1 MVFRALILTAIMCC
15 IGNFCDG
22 REDKEVFGRVG
33 GEVTLKP
40 TVVQPITSITWK
52 NGLNK
57 AAEWDRNSNIDY
69 YTRCKSAGPRCRLN
83 TTTGELTIMQLT
95 LNEELDLSP
104 EINEIAAQSF
114 FSVIVL
120 EPVSKPSVRQ
130 TCDNN
135 QCTLVCE
142 GESTTYTK
150 YSWKENN
157 EMVADDTTTLHVQKS
172 DKLDKI
178 YTCVISNPVSS
189 EESDSVKESD
199 LFPGREVKEVFGRV
213 GGEVTLIPKVEKLI
227 TSITWKNGL
236 NKAAEWDRNSNIDY
250 YTRCKSAGPRCR
262 LNTTTG
268 ELTIMQLT
276 LNEELD
282 LSPEINEIAAQS
294 FFSVIVLE
302 PVSKPSVR
310 QTCDNNQC
318 TLVCEGE
325 STTYTKYSWKENN
338 EMVADDT
345 TTLHVQ
351 KSDKLDKIY
360 TCVISNPV
368 SSEESDP
375 VKESDLFPGREV
387 KEVFGR
393 VGGEVTLIPK
403 VEKLITSITW
413 KNGLNKAAEWD
424 RNSNT
429 DYYTRCK
436 SAGPRCRLNTATGE
450 LTIMQLTLN
459 EELDLSPEINGIA
472 AQSFFSVI
480 VLEPVSKP
488 SVRKTCE
495 NNQCTLVCE
504 GESTTYTKY
513 SWKENNK
520 MVADNTT
527 TLHVQKSDKLDK
539 IYTCVISN
547 PVSSAESDPVKESDL
562 FSVMEVKE
570 VFGIVRGEVTL
581 IPKVEKLITSIT
593 WKNGLDKA
601 AEWNSVN
608 GTVFYTICKVGQRCQ
623 LNSTTG
629 GFHINILKLAE
640 TLNFTAAINGNAPI
654 SCFSV
659 IILEPVSKPSV
670 RKTCDNNQC
679 TLVCE
684 GENTTYTKYSWKEN
698 NKMVAD
704 DNTTLHVQKSDK
716 LDKIY
721 TCVISNPVSSAESDP
736 VKESDLFPGGRGR
749 IILCVVSAI
758 FVAAVCCVIVLCY
771 KKKAVHLMNERPD
784 NTEAVR
790 LMNERPDNTEAVRLM
805 NERPDNTEADRL
817 MSERPDNTEDRLMSE
832 RPDNTEA
839 DRLMSER
846 PENTEDRLMSE
857 RPENTEADR
866 LMSERPENTEA
877 DRLMSERPENTEA
890 VRLMNERPDNTEDRL
905 MNERPENTED
915 TVKFED
921 NNGEHVEMQMGP

>member
-387 KEVFGR
+387 KEFFGR

-403 VEKLITSITW
+403 LEKLITSITW

-429 DYYTRCK
+429 DYYTICK
-436 SAGPRCRLNTATGE
+436 SAGPRCRLNTTTGE
-450 LTIMQLTLN
+450 LTIMHLKLN
-459 EELDLSPEINGIA
+459 ETLDFSAEINGMA
-472 AQSFFSVI
+472 AQSIFTVI
-480 VLEPVSKP
+480 AIEPVSKP
-488 SVRKTCE
+488 SVRQTCE

-520 MVADNTT
+520 TTADDNTT
-527 TLHVQKSDKLDK
+527 LHIQKSDKLDK

-547 PVSSAESDPVKESDL
+547 PVSSE
-562 FSVMEVKE
+562 
-570 VFGIVRGEVTL
+570 
-581 IPKVEKLITSIT
+581 
-593 WKNGLDKA
+593 
-601 AEWNSVN
+601 
-608 GTVFYTICKVGQRCQ
+608 
-623 LNSTTG
+623 
-629 GFHINILKLAE
+629 
-640 TLNFTAAINGNAPI
+640 
-654 SCFSV
+654 
-659 IILEPVSKPSV
+659 
-670 RKTCDNNQC
+670 
-679 TLVCE
+679 
-684 GENTTYTKYSWKEN
+684 
-698 NKMVAD
+698 
-704 DNTTLHVQKSDK
+704 
-716 LDKIY
+716 
-721 TCVISNPVSSAESDP
+721 ESDP

-771 KKKAVHLMNERPD
+771 KKKVHLMNERPD

-817 MSERPDNTEDRLMSE
+817 MSERPDNTEADRLMSE

>member
-387 KEVFGR
+387 KEFFGR

-403 VEKLITSITW
+403 LEKLITSITW

-429 DYYTRCK
+429 DYYTICK
-436 SAGPRCRLNTATGE
+436 SAGPRCRLNTTTGE
-450 LTIMQLTLN
+450 LTIMHLKLN
-459 EELDLSPEINGIA
+459 ETLDFSAEINGMA
-472 AQSFFSVI
+472 AQSIFTVI
-480 VLEPVSKP
+480 AIEPVSKP
-488 SVRKTCE
+488 SVRQTCE

-513 SWKENNK
+513 SWKENNE
-520 MVADNTT
+520 TT
-527 TLHVQKSDKLDK
+527 
-539 IYTCVISN
+539 
-547 PVSSAESDPVKESDL
+547 
-562 FSVMEVKE
+562 
-570 VFGIVRGEVTL
+570 
-581 IPKVEKLITSIT
+581 
-593 WKNGLDKA
+593 
-601 AEWNSVN
+601 
-608 GTVFYTICKVGQRCQ
+608 
-623 LNSTTG
+623 
-629 GFHINILKLAE
+629 
-640 TLNFTAAINGNAPI
+640 
-654 SCFSV
+654 
-659 IILEPVSKPSV
+659 
-670 RKTCDNNQC
+670 
-679 TLVCE
+679 
-684 GENTTYTKYSWKEN
+684 
-698 NKMVAD
+698 AD
-704 DNTTLHVQKSDK
+704 DTITLPVQKSDK

-817 MSERPDNTEDRLMSE
+817 MSERPDNTEADRLMSE

>member
-488 SVRKTCE
+488 SVRKTC
-495 NNQCTLVCE
+495 
-504 GESTTYTKY
+504 
-513 SWKENNK
+513 
-520 MVADNTT
+520 
-527 TLHVQKSDKLDK
+527 
-539 IYTCVISN
+539 
-547 PVSSAESDPVKESDL
+547 
-562 FSVMEVKE
+562 
-570 VFGIVRGEVTL
+570 
-581 IPKVEKLITSIT
+581 
-593 WKNGLDKA
+593 
-601 AEWNSVN
+601 
-608 GTVFYTICKVGQRCQ
+608 
-623 LNSTTG
+623 
-629 GFHINILKLAE
+629 
-640 TLNFTAAINGNAPI
+640 
-654 SCFSV
+654 
-659 IILEPVSKPSV
+659 
-670 RKTCDNNQC
+670 DNNQC

-817 MSERPDNTEDRLMSE
+817 MSERPDNTEADRLMSE

>member
-387 KEVFGR
+387 KEFFGR

-403 VEKLITSITW
+403 LEKLITSITW

-429 DYYTRCK
+429 DYYTICK

-459 EELDLSPEINGIA
+459 EKLDLSPEINGIA

-488 SVRKTCE
+488 SVRQTCE

-513 SWKENNK
+513 SWKENNE
-520 MVADNTT
+520 TT
-527 TLHVQKSDKLDK
+527 
-539 IYTCVISN
+539 
-547 PVSSAESDPVKESDL
+547 
-562 FSVMEVKE
+562 
-570 VFGIVRGEVTL
+570 
-581 IPKVEKLITSIT
+581 
-593 WKNGLDKA
+593 
-601 AEWNSVN
+601 
-608 GTVFYTICKVGQRCQ
+608 
-623 LNSTTG
+623 
-629 GFHINILKLAE
+629 
-640 TLNFTAAINGNAPI
+640 
-654 SCFSV
+654 
-659 IILEPVSKPSV
+659 
-670 RKTCDNNQC
+670 
-679 TLVCE
+679 
-684 GENTTYTKYSWKEN
+684 
-698 NKMVAD
+698 AD
-704 DNTTLHVQKSDK
+704 DTITLPVQKSDK

-817 MSERPDNTEDRLMSE
+817 MSERPDNTEADRLMSE

>member
-387 KEVFGR
+387 KEFFGR

-403 VEKLITSITW
+403 LEKLITSITW

-429 DYYTRCK
+429 DYYTICK
-436 SAGPRCRLNTATGE
+436 SAGPRCRLNTTTGE
-450 LTIMQLTLN
+450 LTIMHLKLN
-459 EELDLSPEINGIA
+459 ETLDFSAEINGMA
-472 AQSFFSVI
+472 AQSIFTVI
-480 VLEPVSKP
+480 AIEPVSKP
-488 SVRKTCE
+488 SVRQTCE

-520 MVADNTT
+520 TTADDNTT
-527 TLHVQKSDKLDK
+527 LHIQKSDKLDK

-547 PVSSAESDPVKESDL
+547 PVSSE
-562 FSVMEVKE
+562 
-570 VFGIVRGEVTL
+570 
-581 IPKVEKLITSIT
+581 
-593 WKNGLDKA
+593 
-601 AEWNSVN
+601 
-608 GTVFYTICKVGQRCQ
+608 
-623 LNSTTG
+623 
-629 GFHINILKLAE
+629 
-640 TLNFTAAINGNAPI
+640 
-654 SCFSV
+654 
-659 IILEPVSKPSV
+659 
-670 RKTCDNNQC
+670 
-679 TLVCE
+679 
-684 GENTTYTKYSWKEN
+684 
-698 NKMVAD
+698 
-704 DNTTLHVQKSDK
+704 
-716 LDKIY
+716 
-721 TCVISNPVSSAESDP
+721 ESDP

-749 IILCVVSAI
+749 MILGVVSAI
-758 FVAAVCCVIVLCY
+758 YVAAVCYVIVLCY

-817 MSERPDNTEDRLMSE
+817 MSERPDNTEADRLMSE

>member
-387 KEVFGR
+387 KEFFGR

-403 VEKLITSITW
+403 LEKLITSITW

-429 DYYTRCK
+429 DYYTICK
-436 SAGPRCRLNTATGE
+436 SAGPRCRLNTTTGE
-450 LTIMQLTLN
+450 LTIMHLKLN
-459 EELDLSPEINGIA
+459 ETLDFSAEINGMA
-472 AQSFFSVI
+472 AQSIFTVI
-480 VLEPVSKP
+480 AIEPVSKP
-488 SVRKTCE
+488 SVRQTCE

-520 MVADNTT
+520 TTADDNTT
-527 TLHVQKSDKLDK
+527 LHIQKSDKLDK

-547 PVSSAESDPVKESDL
+547 PVSSE
-562 FSVMEVKE
+562 
-570 VFGIVRGEVTL
+570 
-581 IPKVEKLITSIT
+581 
-593 WKNGLDKA
+593 
-601 AEWNSVN
+601 
-608 GTVFYTICKVGQRCQ
+608 
-623 LNSTTG
+623 
-629 GFHINILKLAE
+629 
-640 TLNFTAAINGNAPI
+640 
-654 SCFSV
+654 
-659 IILEPVSKPSV
+659 
-670 RKTCDNNQC
+670 
-679 TLVCE
+679 
-684 GENTTYTKYSWKEN
+684 
-698 NKMVAD
+698 
-704 DNTTLHVQKSDK
+704 
-716 LDKIY
+716 
-721 TCVISNPVSSAESDP
+721 ESDP

-817 MSERPDNTEDRLMSE
+817 MSERPDNTEADRLMSE

>member
-562 FSVMEVKE
+562 FS
-570 VFGIVRGEVTL
+570 
-581 IPKVEKLITSIT
+581 
-593 WKNGLDKA
+593 
-601 AEWNSVN
+601 
-608 GTVFYTICKVGQRCQ
+608 
-623 LNSTTG
+623 
-629 GFHINILKLAE
+629 
-640 TLNFTAAINGNAPI
+640 
-654 SCFSV
+654 
-659 IILEPVSKPSV
+659 
-670 RKTCDNNQC
+670 
-679 TLVCE
+679 
-684 GENTTYTKYSWKEN
+684 
-698 NKMVAD
+698 
-704 DNTTLHVQKSDK
+704 
-716 LDKIY
+716 
-721 TCVISNPVSSAESDP
+721 
-736 VKESDLFPGGRGR
+736 GGRGR
-749 IILCVVSAI
+749 MILGVVSAI
-758 FVAAVCCVIVLCY
+758 YVAAVCYVIVLCY

-817 MSERPDNTEDRLMSE
+817 MSERPDNTEADRLMSE